1 MSTNS
6 FPGDT
11 ELIKPLLLGVS
22 AIAII
27 IVAYFS
33 NDGGSGATK
42 KKKVS
47 IVTSSSTTATTT
59 ASSKKGASKK
69 KKPVTTTTATS
80 SKSPPPPVATASPPP
95 PPKVEK
101 KVTTVVEKKVVV
113 IQEPK
118 PELESS
124 EQLLADESKKAKKK
138 KPKKKAGNAIAS
150 SPSLV
155 LKPSSFTNGSTGG
168 GTKEEN
174 DDSDEDEDDVEL
186 WRISS
191 AAASKK
197 AGAIDAAKRAA
208 SNKERDRI
216 RALRRAEEKA
226 RAEARAIEEEEAAKV
241 ALEAEK
247 KAALNEAKKRVLEE
261 AKLAMKKDDS
271 SSNGA
276 ATSIGNGSTTNGGSS
291 NKTVANNAAK
301 AAPITNGTAAVAAAV
316 DPPAEK
322 KKRKRSKKKGAGAAV
337 PESRPALVKPAPSV
351 EIWEVVP
358 VVEEWQEVGTKKA
371 KGKTDVVA
379 PVSTTPVPSSIQ
391 PGGDAAAGVG
401 AEESPPAPL
410 DVEETSVTL
419 PTGDDPLIFIGK
431 GGATIQKLQESTGAK
446 FHLNRGTNMLTISGL
461 ENAVQL
467 GLAAARSILAAE
479 AEKKAS
485 EVEESVTWGFDAIK
499 AVIGRGGANIR
510 ATQEATG
517 TRIDA
522 DVDSGTLVIVGSADQ
537 VAIALTMCK
546 NAAFGEVNEV
556 IELCSRNAVNLI
568 FGQNFQTIRSLQ
580 DSTGCKL
587 DIARGSTT
595 LKLSGSSDAV
605 AKAKANIHALLDT
618 NRGFEMTIEVSKV
631 GAVYG
636 KGGETLRS
644 IENKTGTQIDVVRGP
659 THATIS
665 VMGTAEASGRARNM
679 LQRAIDGDVELKPGE
694 VAEEISLG
702 LATAAV
708 IGRGGSNVALLEK
721 KHGVKVNVR
730 SELQK
735 ARVVGKPNNVAEAVK
750 EIDAIVKPIMKRAED
765 QKKVDDAVKAGDSE
779 WQIKSQQ
786 ADDAEGW

>member
-1 MSTNS
+1 MSTSS

-22 AIAII
+22 AIVII
-27 IVAYFS
+27 LVAYFS
-33 NDGGSGATK
+33 NDGGSSGATTT
-42 KKKVS
+42 KKVS

-59 ASSKKGASKK
+59 VTSKKGASKK
-69 KKPVTTTTATS
+69 KKPVTTTTTTL
-80 SKSPPPPVATASPPP
+80 SKSPPPRVATASPPP

-101 KVTTVVEKKVVV
+101 KVATVVEKKVVI
-113 IQEPK
+113 IQEPE
-118 PELESS
+118 PESTKS
-124 EQLLADESKKAKKK
+124 KKK
-138 KPKKKAGNAIAS
+138 KLKKKAGNAIAS
-150 SPSLV
+150 SASSA
-155 LKPSSFTNGSTGG
+155 LKPSSFTNGNSNGG
-168 GTKEEN
+168 GTKEEI

-216 RALRRAEEKA
+216 RALRRVDEKV
-226 RAEARAIEEEEAAKV
+226 RAEARAIEEEKAVKV

-247 KAALNEAKKRVLEE
+247 KAALSEAKKRVLEE
-261 AKLAMKKDDS
+261 AKLAMKKTD
-271 SSNGA
+271 SSNGVA
-276 ATSIGNGSTTNGGSS
+276 ASVNNASTTNGGS
-291 NKTVANNAAK
+291 NKVVANTAAK
-301 AAPITNGTAAVAAAV
+301 AALITNGTAAVAAAAV
-316 DPPAEK
+316 DPPGEK
-322 KKRKRSKKKGAGAAV
+322 KKRKRSKKKGAGSAV
-337 PESRPALVKPAPSV
+337 PESRPALVKSAPSV
-351 EIWEVVP
+351 EVWEIVP

-371 KGKTDVVA
+371 KGKTEVVA
-379 PVSTTPVPSSIQ
+379 PVTTSTTVSSSSIT

-401 AEESPPAPL
+401 VEEFPSPAPL
-410 DVEETSVTL
+410 EVEETSVTL

-431 GGATIQKLQESTGAK
+431 GGATIQKLQGSTGAK

-461 ENAVQL
+461 EDAVQL

-479 AEKKAS
+479 AEKKAA
-485 EVEESVTWGFDAIK
+485 EVEESVTWGSDAIK

-510 ATQEATG
+510 AAQEATG

-522 DVDSGTLVIVGSADQ
+522 DVNSGTLVIVGSADQ

-556 IELCSRNAVNLI
+556 IELSSRNAVNLI

-595 LKLSGSSDAV
+595 LNLSGSSDAV

-694 VAEEISLG
+694 VAEEIALG

>member
-1 MSTNS
+1 
-6 FPGDT
+6 
-11 ELIKPLLLGVS
+11 
-22 AIAII
+22 
-27 IVAYFS
+27 
-33 NDGGSGATK
+33 
-42 KKKVS
+42 
-47 IVTSSSTTATTT
+47 
-59 ASSKKGASKK
+59 
-69 KKPVTTTTATS
+69 
-80 SKSPPPPVATASPPP
+80 
-95 PPKVEK
+95 
-101 KVTTVVEKKVVV
+101 
-113 IQEPK
+113 
-118 PELESS
+118 
-124 EQLLADESKKAKKK
+124 
-138 KPKKKAGNAIAS
+138 
-150 SPSLV
+150 
-155 LKPSSFTNGSTGG
+155 
-168 GTKEEN
+168 
-174 DDSDEDEDDVEL
+174 
-186 WRISS
+186 
-191 AAASKK
+191 
-197 AGAIDAAKRAA
+197 
-208 SNKERDRI
+208 
-216 RALRRAEEKA
+216 
-226 RAEARAIEEEEAAKV
+226 
-241 ALEAEK
+241 
-247 KAALNEAKKRVLEE
+247 
-261 AKLAMKKDDS
+261 
-271 SSNGA
+271 
-276 ATSIGNGSTTNGGSS
+276 
-291 NKTVANNAAK
+291 
-301 AAPITNGTAAVAAAV
+301 V
-316 DPPAEK
+316 DPPGEK

-337 PESRPALVKPAPSV
+337 PESRPALVKSAPSV

-371 KGKTDVVA
+371 KGKTEVVA
-379 PVSTTPVPSSIQ
+379 PVTTTTTVPSSSIP

-401 AEESPPAPL
+401 VEESPLAPL
-410 DVEETSVTL
+410 EVEETSVTL

-461 ENAVQL
+461 EDAVQL
-467 GLAAARSILAAE
+467 GLAAALSILAAE
-479 AEKKAS
+479 AKKKAS
-485 EVEESVTWGFDAIK
+485 EVEESVTWGSDAIK

-510 ATQEATG
+510 AAQEATG

-556 IELCSRNAVNLI
+556 IELSSRNAVNLI

-694 VAEEISLG
+694 VAEEIALG

-708 IGRGGSNVALLEK
+708 IGRGGSNVAIIEK

-779 WQIKSQQ
+779 WQIKSEQ

>member
-1 MSTNS
+1 M
-6 FPGDT
+6 
-11 ELIKPLLLGVS
+11 
-22 AIAII
+22 
-27 IVAYFS
+27 
-33 NDGGSGATK
+33 
-42 KKKVS
+42 
-47 IVTSSSTTATTT
+47 
-59 ASSKKGASKK
+59 
-69 KKPVTTTTATS
+69 
-80 SKSPPPPVATASPPP
+80 ATASPPP
-95 PPKVEK
+95 PSKVEK
-101 KVTTVVEKKVVV
+101 KAVPVVEKKVVV

-118 PELESS
+118 PELETS
-124 EQLLADESKKAKKK
+124 ADELKKSKKK
-138 KPKKKAGNAIAS
+138 KPKKKAGNNAIDS
-150 SPSLV
+150 SPSSV
-155 LKPSSFTNGSTGG
+155 LKPSSFTNGSNG
-168 GTKEEN
+168 GTNKEEN
-174 DDSDEDEDDVEL
+174 NDSDEDEDDVEL

-208 SNKERDRI
+208 SNKERDRM
-216 RALRRAEEKA
+216 RALRRVEEKA

-261 AKLAMKKDDS
+261 AKLAMTKDEG
-271 SSNGA
+271 SNGA
-276 ATSIGNGSTTNGGSS
+276 ATSVSNGSTTNGGSN
-291 NKTVANNAAK
+291 NKAVANTTAK
-301 AAPITNGTAAVAAAV
+301 AAPTTNGTAAIAAAAV
-316 DPPAEK
+316 DPPGEK

-371 KGKTDVVA
+371 KGKTEVVA
-379 PVSTTPVPSSIQ
+379 PVSTTTTVPSSSIP

-401 AEESPPAPL
+401 VEESPLAPL
-410 DVEETSVTL
+410 EVEETSVTL

-461 ENAVQL
+461 EDAVQL
-467 GLAAARSILAAE
+467 GLAAALSILAAE
-479 AEKKAS
+479 AKKKAS
-485 EVEESVTWGFDAIK
+485 EVEESVTWGSDAIK

-510 ATQEATG
+510 AAQEATG

-556 IELCSRNAVNLI
+556 IELSSRNAVNLI

-694 VAEEISLG
+694 VAEEIALG

-708 IGRGGSNVALLEK
+708 IGRGGSNVAIIEK

-779 WQIKSQQ
+779 WQIKSEQ

>member
-22 AIAII
+22 AIVII
-27 IVAYFS
+27 LVAYFS

-59 ASSKKGASKK
+59 TSSKKGASKK

-80 SKSPPPPVATASPPP
+80 SKSTPPPVATASPPP

-124 EQLLADESKKAKKK
+124 EQLPADESKKAKKK

-150 SPSLV
+150 SPSSV

-216 RALRRAEEKA
+216 RALRRVEEKA

-241 ALEAEK
+241 ALEVEK

-276 ATSIGNGSTTNGGSS
+276 ATSIGNGSTANGGSS

-301 AAPITNGTAAVAAAV
+301 AVPITNGAAAVAVAV

-337 PESRPALVKPAPSV
+337 PESRPALVKPASSV

-379 PVSTTPVPSSIQ
+379 PVSTTPVL
-391 PGGDAAAGVG
+391 
-401 AEESPPAPL
+401 EESPPAPL

-461 ENAVQL
+461 EDAVQL

-510 ATQEATG
+510 AAQEATG
-517 TRIDA
+517 ARIDA

-556 IELCSRNAVNLI
+556 IELSSRNAVNLI